1 MNDLILKPTQKTLDV
16 KCVPGE
22 IRLTGNSILS
32 DPKVFF
38 DPIKDWISE
47 YVKQPEEST
56 LVNLKLEYVDTASVQ
71 QIMEM
76 LMLLKKLKYREHEVA
91 VNWYYEVDDP
101 ELLELG
107 EIMQNRLGLEFQF
120 IKY

>member
-1 MNDLILKPTQKTLDV
+1 MKDLILKPTPKTLEV
-16 KCVPGE
+16 SCAPGE
-22 IRLTGNSILS
+22 ISLSGNSILS

-38 DPIKDWISE
+38 DPIHTWVKEYIKD
-47 YVKQPEEST
+47 PEEST
-56 LVNLKLEYVDTASVQ
+56 LVNMKLEYVDTASVQ
-71 QIMEM
+71 QILEM
-76 LMLLKKLKYREHEVA
+76 MVTLRKLTLNEHALA

-107 EIMQNRLGLEFQF
+107 EIMQNRLDLEFQF